1 MNISYLHGICVKNDG
16 LSNSI
21 RDEVSWLSSSGSHVV
36 RLYTYAC
43 DYHELP
49 ATRVSALSDVAFD
62 DHFQNSDLVV
72 FHFGIEYPLF
82 NLLPIAPRKAKRL
95 VVFHN
100 VTPRE
105 VVAPETFE
113 TIDKSIAQM
122 SNIMFS
128 DCVACV
134 SQTNLN
140 VLRAAGITTPAVVL
154 PVAVHGIGEAPSRKP
169 SALDGVVRIAF
180 VGRFVRSKGP
190 TELLEAL
197 AGMLQ
202 RASQFRV
209 RLDMVGNISFSDKTI
224 LGRVREMAD
233 SIIARF
239 QKRVTI
245 QIVGDASEEEK
256 LGILRKADLFV
267 LPTYH
272 EGFCSTIPEALAN
285 GCRVITYDNSNTPA
299 ICGGLA
305 RLTKTG
311 DRAALSKAI
320 EDTITEMLSPSW
332 HAYGPE
338 GYDNYAQEAWEYA
351 QQFSPEATK
360 RRFLDFISDFTVRSV
375 TG

>member
-1 MNISYLHGICVKNDG
+1 MYISYLHGVCVKNDG

-21 RDEVSWLSSSGSHVV
+21 RDEVSWLSSDGAHVV

-43 DYHELP
+43 DHVELP
-49 ATRVSALSDVAFD
+49 AILVKELRDVAFD
-62 DHFQNSDLVV
+62 EHFQNSDLVV

-82 NLLPIAPRKAKRL
+82 NLLPVAPRRAKRL

-105 VVAPETFE
+105 VVAPEAFA
-113 TIDKSIAQM
+113 TIEKSMAQM
-122 SNIMFS
+122 SNIMFADRVS
-128 DCVACV
+128 CV
-134 SQTNLN
+134 SQTNLD

-154 PVAVHGIGEAPSRKP
+154 PVAVHGIDEAPLRKP
-169 SALDGVVRIAF
+169 SVLDGVVRISF

-197 AGMLQ
+197 AGVLE
-202 RASQFRV
+202 RASELKV

-224 LGRVREMAD
+224 LGHVRSLAD
-233 SIIARF
+233 AIVARF
-239 QKRVTI
+239 QGRVEI
-245 QIVGDASEEEK
+245 QIVGDASESDK
-256 LGILRKADLFV
+256 LDILRQADLFV

-285 GCRVITYDNSNTPA
+285 GCRVIAYENSNTPA

-305 RLTKTG
+305 RLTRTG
-311 DRAALSKAI
+311 DKVALSKAI
-320 EDTITEMLSPSW
+320 EETINDVLSPSW
-332 HAYGPE
+332 RGSGP
-338 GYDNYAQEAWEYA
+338 GSYTGYAQQAWEYA
-351 QQFSPEATK
+351 QRFSPDATK
-360 RRFLDFISDFTVRSV
+360 GRFLAFIREFTVRSM